1 MMPFAPWGAA
11 YAGIVALWAVAIA
24 VERRPTLW
32 KGQSLL
38 ILNVRFA
45 AITGGVALVR
55 GERPDNALVAFV
67 ISIIVV
73 GLLVS
78 RIWLLLHIDW
88 AGARDT
94 VEKCLS
100 QTRAKYE
107 MNAGRYIV
115 RTKSEDLIIAISG
128 APPAMRVRL
137 SGGRG
142 SKKAGLIRALFGKQ
156 FSGSV
161 PTLRVRT

>member
-73 GLLVS
+73 GLLPETLQVAQS
-78 RIWLLLHIDW
+78 PR
-88 AGARDT
+88 
-94 VEKCLS
+94 
-100 QTRAKYE
+100 RALE
-107 MNAGRYIV
+107 DVMIV
-115 RTKSEDLIIAISG
+115 RTLGTLPTG
-128 APPAMRVRL
+128 ATPSPPA
-137 SGGRG
+137 
-142 SKKAGLIRALFGKQ
+142 AD
-156 FSGSV
+156 
-161 PTLRVRT
+161 